1 MCIDFDIAKE
11 NFYKLI
17 EFFDQSWQQLPSG
30 EAERHFMK
38 PVYMVWLQQRL
49 PGLVTFS
56 AY

>member
-11 NFYKLI
+11 NFYRLM